1 MTLKD
6 IIVAGADSS
15 ECQELCAML
24 SREHFT
30 ATPSSALD
38 QMEEILRDRKAVT
51 VLLDLDGLPVDNLFI
66 KQFSKRNP
74 DVRLIAISSRS
85 FHPELRE
92 AMSTHISACL
102 RKPLDFDELLYW
114 LRSVHKAEPDQQSKH
129 QQ

>member
-6 IIVAGADSS
+6 IIVAGADSN

-24 SREHFT
+24 GREHFT

-38 QMEEILRDRKAVT
+38 QMEEILRDKQALT
-51 VLLDLDGLPVDNLFI
+51 VLLDLDGLPVDNRFI

-114 LRSVHKAEPDQQSKH
+114 LRSVHKAEQDQQQTVH
-129 QQ
+129 Q